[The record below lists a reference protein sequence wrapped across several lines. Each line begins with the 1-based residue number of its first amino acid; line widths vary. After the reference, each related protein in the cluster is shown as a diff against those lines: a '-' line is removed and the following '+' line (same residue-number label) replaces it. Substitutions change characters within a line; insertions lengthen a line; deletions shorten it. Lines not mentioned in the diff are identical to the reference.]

1 MSTNPLSDTF
11 TYYIDKWLAHIRIL
25 AEEIGPRGST
35 TAGERRGSEYCV
47 NSLKDLG
54 LKTSLESFSSA
65 KSIFQPHLFAS
76 IAMLVAFAIY
86 PLAGRVSAL
95 IAAIISSIALI
106 SDLLEL
112 SFINNPLRWIVSKG
126 PSQNAVA
133 TLPPNGEHLQDLIL
147 IGHVD
152 SQRTPLVFK
161 SSRWVGIYKA
171 FTTIAFI
178 AFLLQTIFYFVGTIT
193 LWNWIWPVSGAS
205 ALCAILLAGMCI
217 QADSTPFCHGA
228 NDNAT
233 AAGLVLTM
241 AEHFIGEP
249 LRNTRLWF
257 VCTGCEEVQHY
268 GAIDFFSR
276 HLKDLV
282 KPKCLVF
289 EMLGCSG
296 PSWLVKEGIVVPFH
310 ASSEMVALAEA
321 VSRDHPNLNAYPSR
335 ISGGN
340 TEMADALRN
349 NVPAI
354 TLFGL
359 TPSGEAPYWHMIED
373 TFDKIDPMVLARN
386 YEFTWHFIQA
396 IDQSVTDS

>member
-1 MSTNPLSDTF
+1 MNTNPSPNKF
-11 TYYIDKWLAHIRIL
+11 TSYIDKWLAHIRVL
-25 AEEIGPRGST
+25 AVEIGPRGST
-35 TAGERRGSEYCV
+35 TAGERRGSEYCENV
-47 NSLKDLG
+47 LRNLG
-54 LKTSLESFSSA
+54 MKTTLESFYSA

-76 IAMLVAFAIY
+76 IAMLIAFAIY
-86 PLAGRVSAL
+86 PLSGRVSAF
-95 IAAIISSIALI
+95 IAAIVSIIALI

-112 SFINNPLRWIVSKG
+112 SFIENPLRWIVSKG
-126 PSQNAVA
+126 HSQNAVA
-133 TLPPNGEHLQDLIL
+133 TLQPSGEHIQDLIL

-161 SSRWVGIYKA
+161 SPRWVGIYKA

-178 AFLLQTIFYFVGTIT
+178 AFLLQTILYFIGTIT
-193 LWNWIWPVSGAS
+193 LWNWIWPVSCLS
-205 ALCAILLAGMCI
+205 ALCAVLLATMCI

-233 AAGLVLTM
+233 AAGLVLTL
-241 AEHFIGEP
+241 AEAFIEEP
-249 LRNTRLWF
+249 LNRTRLWF

-268 GAIDFFSR
+268 GAIDFFRR
-276 HLKDLV
+276 HLSDLV

-296 PSWLVKEGIVVPFH
+296 PSWLVKEGIVIPFY
-310 ASSEMVALAEA
+310 ASPEMVEIAKNI
-321 VSRDHPNLNAYPSR
+321 SKNHPDLKAYPSK

-349 NVPAI
+349 KVPAI

-373 TFDKIDPMVLARN
+373 TFDKIDPVVLARN
-386 YEFTWHFIQA
+386 YEFTWHFIQE
-396 IDQSVTDS
+396 IDKSVTKL